1 MFIICTY
8 TFNSY
13 AILPVPDVSSKIVLG
28 QLNRA
33 AGSNFKEKHIRASM
47 DLSDCALTRVGHQLA
62 AHPKLKVGPQNSG
75 TTILPNLL
83 FVDFRILNL

>member
-1 MFIICTY
+1 MFIIYTY

-13 AILPVPDVSSKIVLG
+13 GILPVPDVSSKIVLG

-33 AGSNFKEKHIRASM
+33 AGSNFKEKHIIRASM

-75 TTILPNLL
+75 TTIFP
-83 FVDFRILNL
+83 VDFRILNL